1 MSNPVSSR
9 PYRDLIGAIRPGD
22 WLTVLAAIAVVMV
35 LFDSLWLGETA
46 SKVQIRAGN
55 QIHSTLSIN
64 QQRVVEVPGPLGITT
79 VVIDHGRARVAS
91 DPGARQ
97 YCVKQGWLDQAGQ
110 VAMCLPNQVSVEL
123 LGSRKIHDSL
133 NY

>member
-1 MSNPVSSR
+1 MPAPAFR
-9 PYRDLIGAIRPGD
+9 PYRDLKRTVRPGD
-22 WLTVLAAIAVVMV
+22 WLTMGAAIAVVLV
-35 LFDSLWLGETA
+35 LFNRLWLGETA

-55 QIHSTLSIN
+55 QIHATLSIN
-64 QQRVVEVPGPLGITT
+64 QQRVVQVPGPLGITT
-79 VVIDHGRARVAS
+79 VVIDHGKARVAN

-123 LGSRKIHDSL
+123 LGSKKPHDSL

>member
-1 MSNPVSSR
+1 MPVPASR
-9 PYRDLIGAIRPGD
+9 PYRDLKRAVRPGD
-22 WLTVLAAIAVVMV
+22 WLTVLAAIALVAV
-35 LFDSLWLGETA
+35 LFNRLWLGETA

-55 QIHSTLSIN
+55 QIHATLSIN
-64 QQRVVEVPGPLGITT
+64 QQRVVQVPGPLGNTT
-79 VVIDHGRARVAS
+79 VVIDHGKARVAS

-123 LGSRKIHDSL
+123 LGSRKLHDSL